1 MKCHQCEKPVFYN
14 YTDGTS
20 LCLDCAYKASKIRNM
35 EFLRNA
41 AMMNLALDDMDAITG
56 IYSPTGRI
64 PVNWLAMAAKGEE
77 KKVYNNIHIN
87 QSSVGILN
95 TGDLAK
101 IDAVIT
107 LTKGTDVELIGK
119 EIENLTQVIIDA
131 SDVQGNDKKEIID
144 LVQSLAEQI
153 QSSRKRSVL
162 VSLLHGLEA
171 RIQTVSAAIPIY
183 EKLRP
188 LVERLF

>member
-1 MKCHQCEKPVFYN
+1 
-14 YTDGTS
+14 
-20 LCLDCAYKASKIRNM
+20 
-35 EFLRNA
+35 
-41 AMMNLALDDMDAITG
+41 MMNLALDDMDAIMG

-64 PVNWLAMAAKGEE
+64 PVNWLAMGAKGEE
-77 KKVYNNIHIN
+77 KKVYSNIHIN

-162 VSLLHGLEA
+162 VSLLYGLEA

>member
-1 MKCHQCEKPVFYN
+1 
-14 YTDGTS
+14 
-20 LCLDCAYKASKIRNM
+20 
-35 EFLRNA
+35 
-41 AMMNLALDDMDAITG
+41 
-56 IYSPTGRI
+56 
-64 PVNWLAMAAKGEE
+64 
-77 KKVYNNIHIN
+77 VYNNIHIN
-87 QSSVGILN
+87 LSSVGILN

-162 VSLLHGLEA
+162 VSLLYGLEA